1 MGRSRCGEGQQP
13 AWRRRPL
20 VGALFAA
27 AAMALAL
34 GASAS
39 PAGASTT
46 AVSAQRVHRA
56 CGSPRPGA
64 AACTAIRLV
73 PAPITAGE
81 VQGTAGAR
89 AAGVAAKS
97 PTYLTPQSLHTAYSL
112 PAETQF
118 SSTQT
123 IAVIDAFDDPAAEA
137 DLGVYDE
144 TFGLPACT
152 SANGCFRKLNEQ
164 GQASPLPAENAEWS
178 SEISIDVQMAHA
190 ICQNCHVLLVEANSE
205 EFTDLGA
212 AVNAAVK
219 AGATE
224 ISNSYA
230 GPEEPVLASIF
241 SELNTSFYDHLG
253 VVVTASSGDCGYL
266 NEACFGQ
273 LATAEFPAD
282 SPDVVAVGGTTLTD
296 RNEAW
301 NSTVWEEGGSGC
313 SQIFAAPPW
322 QSAVADFSDTG
333 CGAER
338 SVADVAA
345 IGNPNTGVEIY
356 DSIPEASGEP
366 GGWGVWGG
374 TSVASPIIA
383 AEFALAGGSHGVA
396 FPAATLYSHLGD
408 GEDLYDVVSGSNGV
422 CGASISCQAEIGYD
436 GPTGVG
442 SPIGL
447 GAFSTA
453 GSPANMSPPAISG
466 LAEEGQTLTATPG
479 RWTNSPTVISEQWE
493 RCSASGGSCSA
504 ITGATAQKYTLT
516 ASDIGSTF
524 RVQEIAS
531 NADGVSSPAQS
542 ALSAVVS
549 SNVPKLASFT
559 PSSGIT
565 GSTVTIHGTALGGVT
580 SVEFRTLSAHFKV
593 VSATE
598 VEAVVPDGASAGK
611 LSLTTPVGSAQSKGK
626 FAPTLSVISFSP
638 HAGGTGT
645 RVTIKGIGFSAS
657 SVVSFGGVAATV
669 DSASAKKLKVT
680 VPSGALA
687 GAISVTNASAPAG
700 TVFSATSFTP

>member
-1 MGRSRCGEGQQP
+1 MGRPCCGEGQQRTD
-13 AWRRRPL
+13 RRRPL
-20 VGALFAA
+20 VGALLAA
-27 AAMALAL
+27 VAVALAL

-39 PAGASTT
+39 PAGASLT
-46 AVSAQRVHRA
+46 VMSAQRVHRA
-56 CGSPRPGA
+56 CGAARPRA
-64 AACTAIRLV
+64 AACTALRLV
-73 PAPITAGE
+73 SAPITAGE
-81 VQGTAGAR
+81 VQAAADAR

-112 PAETQF
+112 PTETQF
-118 SSTQT
+118 SPTQT
-123 IAVIDAFDDPAAEA
+123 IAVIDAFDDPTAEA

-164 GQASPLPAENAEWS
+164 GQASPLPAENGEWS

-190 ICQNCHVLLVEANSE
+190 ICQDCHVLLVEANSE
-205 EFTDLGA
+205 EFSDLGA

-224 ISNSYA
+224 ISNSYG

-241 SELNTSFYDHLG
+241 SELNTSFYDHPG
-253 VVVTASSGDCGYL
+253 VVITASSGDCGYL
-266 NEACFGQ
+266 NEACLNQ
-273 LATAEFPAD
+273 LATADFPAD
-282 SPDVVAVGGTTLTD
+282 SPDVVAVGGTSLVD
-296 RNEAW
+296 RKEGW
-301 NSTVWEEGGSGC
+301 NSSVWEEGGSGC
-313 SQIFAAPPW
+313 SQIFAAPSW

-333 CGAER
+333 CGGER

-345 IGNPNTGVEIY
+345 VGNPNTGVEIY
-356 DSIPEASGEP
+356 DSTPEASGEP

-408 GEDLYDVVSGSNGV
+408 GEDLYDVASGSNGV
-422 CGASISCQAEIGYD
+422 CGASISCQAAVGYD

-453 GSPANMSPPAISG
+453 GSPVNTSAPAISG

-479 RWTNSPTVISEQWE
+479 KWADSPTVTGEQWE

-504 ITGATAQKYTLT
+504 IAGATTQKYTLT

-524 RVQEIAS
+524 RVQEVAS

-542 ALSAVVS
+542 APSAVVS
-549 SNVPKLASFT
+549 SNVPKITGFT

-580 SVEFRTLSAHFKV
+580 SVELRALAAHFKV

-598 VEAVVPDGASAGK
+598 VEAVVPDGASSGK
-611 LSLTTPVGSAQSKGK
+611 LSLTTPIGSAQSKSK
-626 FAPTLSVISFSP
+626 FAPTLSVTAFSP
-638 HAGGTGT
+638 QSAVPGT
-645 RVTIKGIGFSAS
+645 RVTIKGVGFSAS
-657 SVVSFGGVAATV
+657 SAVSFGGVAAVV
-669 DSASAKKLKVT
+669 DSASAKKLKVI
-680 VPSGALA
+680 VPEGALSGAIA
-687 GAISVTNASAPAG
+687 VTNASAPAG

>member
-1 MGRSRCGEGQQP
+1 MGRPCCGEGQQP
-13 AWRRRPL
+13 TDRRRPL
-20 VGALFAA
+20 VGALLAA
-27 AAMALAL
+27 VAVALAL

-39 PAGASTT
+39 PAGASLTVT
-46 AVSAQRVHRA
+46 SAQGVHRA
-56 CGSPRPGA
+56 CGAPRPGA
-64 AACTAIRLV
+64 AACTALRLV
-73 PAPITAGE
+73 SAPITAGE
-81 VQGTAGAR
+81 VQATADAR
-89 AAGVAAKS
+89 AARVAAKS

-123 IAVIDAFDDPAAEA
+123 IAVIDAFDDPTAEA

-144 TFGLPACT
+144 MFGLPACT

-164 GQASPLPAENAEWS
+164 GLASPLPAENGEWA

-212 AVNAAVK
+212 AVNTAVK

-224 ISNSYA
+224 VSNSYG
-230 GPEEPVLASIF
+230 GPEEPALASIF
-241 SELNTSFYDHLG
+241 SELNTSYYDHAG
-253 VVVTASSGDCGYL
+253 VVITASSGDCGYL
-266 NEACFGQ
+266 NEACFKQ
-273 LATAEFPAD
+273 LATADFPAD

-296 RNEAW
+296 RTEW
-301 NSTVWEEGGSGC
+301 NSSVWEEGGSGC

-333 CGAER
+333 CGGER

-356 DSIPEASGEP
+356 DSTPEASGEP

-374 TSVASPIIA
+374 TSVASPIVA

-408 GEDLYDVVSGSNGV
+408 GKDLYDVVSGSNGV
-422 CGASISCQAEIGYD
+422 CGASISCQAAVGYD

-453 GSPANMSPPAISG
+453 GSPANTSPPAISG

-479 RWTNSPTVISEQWE
+479 TWTDSPTVTSEQWE
-493 RCSASGGSCSA
+493 RCGASGGSCSA
-504 ITGATAQKYTLT
+504 IAGATTQKYALT
-516 ASDIGSTF
+516 ASDIGSTL
-524 RVQEIAS
+524 RVQEVAS
-531 NADGVSSPAQS
+531 NAAGVSSPAQS

-549 SNVPKLASFT
+549 SNVPKLAGFT

-565 GSTVTIHGTALGGVT
+565 GSTVTIHGTALGAVT
-580 SVEFRTLSAHFKV
+580 SVKFGALEAHFNV

-611 LSLTTPVGSAQSKGK
+611 VSLTTPVGSAQSKSK
-626 FAPTLSVISFSP
+626 FAPTLSVTAFLP
-638 HAGGTGT
+638 HAGGPGT
-645 RVTIKGIGFSAS
+645 RVTIKGVGFSAS
-657 SVVSFGGVAATV
+657 STVSFGGVAAIV

-680 VPSGALA
+680 VPEGALSGAIA
-687 GAISVTNASAPAG
+687 VTNATAPAG
-700 TVFSATSFTP
+700 TVFSAASFTP